1 MVALGGI
8 ILREC
13 PETAISQFSRN
24 MIDLFWMCFT
34 AMPAQGGPVLIP
46 AGPPP
51 SPGGMLDQDNAT
63 MEAFGVIRGEIREM
77 APKPKKKTV

>member
-1 MVALGGI
+1 MVVLGDV

-13 PETAISQFSRN
+13 PESFITEWSRN
-24 MIDLFWMCFT
+24 MVSLFRMCYT
-34 AMPAQGGPVLIP
+34 AIPAPGGPVLIP

-63 MEAFGVIRGEIREM
+63 MEGFGVIRGEIRGI
-77 APKPKKKTV
+77 AGKK